1 MMRKFVIPALVV
13 VASIFGAV
21 TLLATSPQ
29 LEPSSIEPIAATVR
43 VQEINPEPIQLT
55 VHSQGTVVPNTE
67 SELIPEVSGRVI
79 WKSPALVNGGFFEAG
94 EPLLRLED
102 NDYRSTLA
110 RARSSLTRAEA
121 EFEHARFEYQRL
133 KSLEERQLASQ
144 SQIENQ
150 LRAYRVTEA
159 ALQDARAAFNQA
171 SRDLARTEIKAPFTG
186 LVRQESVDIGQFVS
200 RGMSVAT
207 IYAGDQAEIRLPI
220 ADRQLAFLNL
230 PLGHRGELPLDQQ
243 PNVTLT
249 AEYAGRTLSWQG
261 KIVRTEAQIDTSS
274 RMVHVIARVSN
285 EEQDVPLNVGLFVN
299 AEIEGL
305 LVDDVVVLPRNA
317 LRNGNR
323 VLVVDAENKLHYRSI
338 EPLRLYRDQV
348 LIQSGL
354 EAGERVCVSP
364 LQTAIEGMPV
374 NPVADDESSTAGQIT
389 G

>member
-1 MMRKFVIPALVV
+1 MMRKFVIPAIVV
-13 VASIFGAV
+13 IASIFGAV

-43 VQEINPEPIQLT
+43 IQEINPEPIQLT

-79 WKSPALVNGGFFEAG
+79 WVSPALVNGGYFEAG

-110 RARSSLTRAEA
+110 RARSSLNRAEA

-171 SRDLARTEIKAPFTG
+171 SRDLSRTEIKAPFTG

-200 RGMSVAT
+200 RGVSVAT

-230 PLGHRGELPLDQQ
+230 PLGHRGELPVEQQ
-243 PNVTLT
+243 PDVTLT

-261 KIVRTEAQIDTSS
+261 KIVRTEAQIDTAS

-305 LVDDVVVLPRNA
+305 LVEDVVVLPRNA

-323 VLVVDAENKLHYRSI
+323 VLIVDDENRIRYRDI

-354 EAGERVCVSP
+354 ETGERVCISP
-364 LQTAIEGMPV
+364 LQTAIEGMTV
-374 NPVADDESSTAGQIT
+374 NPVSSEQGPASGQVT